1 MSFSASEFIFLSKN
15 VSVKRARETVKVKPK
30 KVQRT
35 ICIPFIELVM
45 PLVKDLSDTK
55 PEFIIHIKYE
65 FSNTPLLHI
74 HEYLTL
80 WRCLL
85 RPNLM

>member
-15 VSVKRARETVKVKPK
+15 VSVKSARETVKVKPR

-45 PLVKDLSDTK
+45 PLVKDLSK
-55 PEFIIHIKYE
+55 
-65 FSNTPLLHI
+65 
-74 HEYLTL
+74 
-80 WRCLL
+80 R
-85 RPNLM
+85 